1 VKPKRS
7 KIVKGKHTT
16 FVYHAGGKLDM
27 ITDWDALALEINQAI
42 DNWKNPKPVG
52 LLPKIR
58 RGR

>member
-42 DNWKNPKPVG
+42 ESWKKSNKPVKTKP
-52 LLPKIR
+52 LR
-58 RGR
+58 A

>member
-1 VKPKRS
+1 MKPKRS

-42 DNWKNPKPVG
+42 ESWKKSNKPVKTKP
-52 LLPKIR
+52 LR
-58 RGR
+58 A